1 MEVFP
6 AVTMKIKRLDIL
18 GFKSFVEKTSI
29 DFESG
34 ITGIVGPNGCG
45 KSNIVD
51 AIRWCLGEQGAKN
64 LRGRSMEDVIFSG
77 SERRK
82 PLSMAE
88 VSLTF
93 SNEDGSAPS
102 RYRDLA
108 EITVTRRLYR
118 SGESE
123 YLINKAVC
131 RLLDIVEL
139 VMDTGVGARAYSI
152 IEQGKIGQILSAR
165 PEERRFLIEEAAGI
179 SKFKARKKSA
189 LRKIDATR
197 HNLERIGDIL
207 SEVRRQMAGLKRQ
220 AQKAE
225 RFRACRE
232 EIKALEVRFAQ
243 ERYAEL
249 VAAITLAEE
258 RLREVECFLEE
269 ETLRLSECDT
279 RLEEHRLLQDGEEA
293 DLQQIRTRILH
304 LDAECRRLEQTLEFA
319 AREQQQLVGRC
330 EQLKAEL
337 QEGEAQLR
345 KLETERE
352 DLGRESEELGQV
364 LDRERLGLT
373 MEESRIREFADQS
386 RTMDAR
392 MEEERHALFA
402 TITELSLL
410 SSHQDEVARRL
421 GDLDERERR
430 NRSDAV
436 SIHEQM
442 GQKREHLEAL
452 QQTLQNDH
460 AEFSRLT
467 AELDAL
473 RSQREQLQAQ
483 MEEYDER
490 LLVLRE
496 ALSRKQSRL
505 ESLQELEKNLSG
517 YSDGVRTLLGDP
529 VQAARFAGMAAD
541 FLDVPQALE
550 TAVEAAT
557 GERLQALLLNHAE
570 DARAAVSS
578 LQGGAGRA
586 TFLLPDVL
594 PPLLSGPGE
603 GIALAEQVGLRAGA
617 PLAAANLLAGVYLVE
632 SLEPYLAEPLPAGIL
647 LVTRSGETLNFRG
660 EYAGGVVSEP
670 ARGVLHKKRE
680 VAELSRDLVGE
691 QALLA
696 ELQVVR
702 ERQRSEKGAVE
713 SRLQEL
719 GGYLHQVE
727 LRSLSG
733 RKELERFHAD
743 LARLEERLEVLSFEE
758 DQVHEERERL
768 QAQHRQSTSRQGEC
782 TTRRQQL
789 EQSLAEL
796 QDRTRNIR
804 RELAVQRDALTAR
817 KVALAAS
824 EERERN
830 SRKRLE
836 QLGQLHKDLE
846 LRRERAKLH
855 LAEGDQRRTLLQEE
869 QHQAA
874 VRIELLHRKRA
885 EEKTAESLAL
895 SHCEERRER
904 IREQEALLKSLRE
917 RLDEHQRRQSALHLK
932 IRELAME
939 AEHVRSRCLELHRVD
954 LDALSEPAAPL
965 DVEAARRRLDDLRR
979 QVEAMGEVNLM
990 AIEQFEELDQRH
1002 QFLSS
1007 QQEDLRHSMED
1018 LHKAIQKINRTTR
1031 SRFRDTFD
1039 QINAQFQTVFP
1050 RLFRGGRAELVLTDE
1065 QDLLETGVDII
1076 VQPPG
1081 KKLQNI
1087 SLLSGGEKALAATAL
1102 IFSIFL
1108 IKPSPFCL
1116 LDEVDAPLDD
1126 ANIGRFNEMILEM
1139 SHLSQFIII
1148 THNKKTME
1156 IADPLYGVTMEEP
1169 GISRIVSV
1177 RMTEL

>member
-1 MEVFP
+1 MEVFS

-93 SNEDGSAPS
+93 ANEDASAPS
-102 RYRDLA
+102 RYRDFA

-123 YLINKAVC
+123 YLINKSVC

-225 RFRACRE
+225 RFRGCRE

-249 VAAITLAEE
+249 VAAIALAEE
-258 RLREVECFLEE
+258 RLREVERFLEE
-269 ETLRLSECDT
+269 ETLRLSECDA
-279 RLEEHRLLQDGEEA
+279 RLEEHRVLQVGEEA

-304 LDAECRRLEQTLEFA
+304 LDAECQRLEQTLEFA
-319 AREQQQLVGRC
+319 AREQQQLAGRC
-330 EQLKAEL
+330 EQLKAEV
-337 QEGEAQLR
+337 QEGETQLR
-345 KLETERE
+345 QLETERE
-352 DLGRESEELGQV
+352 ELGRERDELAQV

-373 MEESRIREFADQS
+373 MEESRIRELADQS

-392 MEEERHALFA
+392 MEEERQALLTA
-402 TITELSLL
+402 ITALSRL
-410 SSHQDEVARRL
+410 SGHHDEVARRL
-421 GDLDERERR
+421 VDLDERERR

-442 GQKREHLEAL
+442 AQKREHLEAL
-452 QQTLQNDH
+452 QQSLHNDH
-460 AEFSRLT
+460 AELSRLT
-467 AELDAL
+467 AERDAL
-473 RSQREQLQAQ
+473 RSQLEQLQAQ
-483 MEEYDER
+483 MEEHDER

-496 ALSRKQSRL
+496 VLSRKHSRL

-517 YSDGVRTLLGDP
+517 YSDGVRALLGDP
-529 VQAARFAGMAAD
+529 VQAVRFAGMAAD
-541 FLDVPQALE
+541 FLEVPQALE

-557 GERLQALLLNHAE
+557 GERLQALLLNDAE
-570 DARAAVSS
+570 EARAAVSY

-586 TFLLPDVL
+586 TFLLPDVS
-594 PPLLSGPGE
+594 PPRLSGPGG
-603 GIALAEQVGLRAGA
+603 GIPLAEHVGLRAGA
-617 PLAAANLLAGVYLVE
+617 PSAATNLLAGVYLVD

-660 EYAGGVVSEP
+660 EYAGGGVSEP

-680 VAELSRDLVGE
+680 IAELSRDLIGE

-696 ELQVVR
+696 ELQAVR
-702 ERQRSEKGAVE
+702 EGQRSAKAAGEN
-713 SRLQEL
+713 RLQEL
-719 GGYLHQVE
+719 GGFLHQVE
-727 LRSLSG
+727 LRSVSG

-758 DQVHEERERL
+758 DQLHEERERL
-768 QAQHRQSTSRQGEC
+768 QAQHRQSSSRQDEC
-782 TTRRQQL
+782 TARRQHL
-789 EQSLAEL
+789 EQSLADL
-796 QDRTRNIR
+796 QDQARNIR
-804 RELAVQRDALTAR
+804 RDLAVQRDALTAR

-836 QLGQLHKDLE
+836 QLGQLQKDLE
-846 LRRERAKLH
+846 LRRERAKLQ

-869 QHQAA
+869 QNQAA
-874 VRIELLHRKRA
+874 VRIELLHRKRT
-885 EEKTAESLAL
+885 EEKAAESQAL
-895 SHCEERRER
+895 SHWEDRRER
-904 IREQEALLKSLRE
+904 IQAQELLLKSLRE
-917 RLDEHQRRQSALHLK
+917 RLDEHQRQKSALHLK

-939 AEHVRSRCLELHRVD
+939 AEHLRDNCMERHRVD
-954 LDALSEPAAPL
+954 LDALSEPEAPL
-965 DVEAARRRLDDLRR
+965 DVDAARRRLDDLRR

-990 AIEQFEELDQRH
+990 AIEQFEELDQRQ
-1002 QFLSS
+1002 QFLSA
-1007 QQEDLRHSMED
+1007 QQEDLRSSMED

-1031 SRFRDTFD
+1031 SRFRETFD

-1139 SHLSQFIII
+1139 SDLSQFIII

-1177 RMTEL
+1177 RMNEL